1 MAPAPT
7 DLSHLDTET
16 LRKFLDTDVEGFVKL
31 LTDLIGDTPQHDVAG
46 MGSLAAQFE
55 SMKIGYVKTALKV
68 GRLAAADDKAT
79 GPLSIAPFISYL
91 ASSSTSL
98 AGVEKDQLKLFTD
111 IKRELGAVITDMEKT
126 QKDSLEDIESQK
138 FLNDLRTV
146 DTGLAPTQKS

>member
-16 LRKFLDTDVEGFVKL
+16 LRTFLDTDVEGFVKL
-31 LTDLIGDTPQHDVAG
+31 LTDLIGDTAQHDVAG
-46 MGSLAAQFE
+46 MGALAAQFE

-68 GRLAAADDKAT
+68 GRLAAADDKAE

-98 AGVEKDQLKLFTD
+98 AAVEKDQLKLFKD
-111 IKRELGAVITDMEKT
+111 IRRELGTVITDMEKT
-126 QKDSLEDIESQK
+126 QKDSLEDIESQT

-146 DTGLAPTQKS
+146 NTDLAPTRQS